1 MRVSWG
7 DYWDGTRYSL
17 GPGGTIRFNEKFS
30 LSPSYSYNNV
40 ELPTGDYIT
49 HTVTTRVTLN
59 FNERWLTNS
68 LVQYNSVSG
77 RASVYA
83 RLRYVINEIDS
94 FYLVYKS
101 TRTWDE
107 VWDGIADHQ
116 LIAKMTYSVDF

>member
-1 MRVSWG
+1 MNVSWNE
-7 DYWDGTRYSL
+7 YWGGTRYSL
-17 GPGGTIRFNEKFS
+17 RPGGTLRFNENFS
-30 LSPSYSYNNV
+30 LSPSYSYNHI
-40 ELPTGDYIT
+40 ELPTGVYDT
-49 HTVTTRVTLN
+49 HTVTTRVTYN

-94 FYLVYKS
+94 FYIVYKS

-107 VWDGIADHQ
+107 AWDGIADHQ
-116 LIAKMTYSVDF
+116 LIAKMTYSIDF